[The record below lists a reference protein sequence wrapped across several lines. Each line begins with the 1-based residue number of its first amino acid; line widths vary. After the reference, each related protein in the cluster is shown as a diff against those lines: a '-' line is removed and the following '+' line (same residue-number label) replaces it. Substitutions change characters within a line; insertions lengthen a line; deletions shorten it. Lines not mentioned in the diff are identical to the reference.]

1 MPSKKKLRVC
11 MYKMI
16 SITAKTWNKA
26 GISVIKLHE
35 NYYVNKILLLLLCI
49 SDIVKRWGGKN
60 INERIDTE
68 IKGKCMLQKWMN
80 LQNNKLESTK

>member
-1 MPSKKKLRVC
+1 

-26 GISVIKLHE
+26 GISVIKLHK

-49 SDIVKRWGGKN
+49 SDIGKRWGGKN

-68 IKGKCMLQKWMN
+68 IKGKCMLQK
-80 LQNNKLESTK
+80 